1 MHNQPV
7 RFRSIKARPNDAIN
21 EIGSKTWL
29 SADEWSNNNNK
40 FSEHRIAPATD
51 THISKL
57 LSSLSCRYTLHLSY
71 YNTACS
77 KLNLKLLKLSSRL
90 HTTTSRTSGY
100 PQTEKKLA
108 HNTDC
113 LRFTCSQQRRGR
125 CKWSSAGT
133 SKKVKE
139 KKTMRLPRGRK
150 VTVKSISMQGHVAF
164 TSLVLLLLLQLLMS
178 LTMSMSLMLLLPLP
192 LPMRQRMAVHA
203 CSIIWFKFK
212 IFHPEESASVCVC
225 MCACLL
231 LKKRL
236 KES

>member
-100 PQTEKKLA
+100 PQTEKNWRTTQTACVSLA
-108 HNTDC
+108 ANNDEEDANDH
-113 LRFTCSQQRRGR
+113 QQEP
-125 CKWSSAGT
+125 A
-133 SKKVKE
+133 KK
-139 KKTMRLPRGRK
+139 
-150 VTVKSISMQGHVAF
+150 
-164 TSLVLLLLLQLLMS
+164 
-178 LTMSMSLMLLLPLP
+178 
-192 LPMRQRMAVHA
+192 
-203 CSIIWFKFK
+203 
-212 IFHPEESASVCVC
+212 
-225 MCACLL
+225 
-231 LKKRL
+231 
-236 KES
+236 

>member
-1 MHNQPV
+1 MTELFQPFQQLNPTLELSIVVYVILKCTQRGWLAGWVNAISWQWMHNQPV

-21 EIGSKTWL
+21 EIGPKTWL
-29 SADEWSNNNNK
+29 SADGWSNNNNK

-77 KLNLKLLKLSSRL
+77 KLNFKLLKLSSRL

-113 LRFTCSQQRRGR
+113 LRFTCIQQRLGR

-139 KKTMRLPRGRK
+139 KKDNAPFLRT
-150 VTVKSISMQGHVAF
+150 
-164 TSLVLLLLLQLLMS
+164 
-178 LTMSMSLMLLLPLP
+178 
-192 LPMRQRMAVHA
+192 
-203 CSIIWFKFK
+203 
-212 IFHPEESASVCVC
+212 ESDS
-225 MCACLL
+225 
-231 LKKRL
+231 
-236 KES
+236 EID